1 MTAVEQT
8 VASGPAMLRE
18 FPHPYRAMLAI
29 CSDLDETPGA
39 DAYFEVMK
47 FLNTTEETSM
57 GPGVGLEVGNTIY
70 FDMPA
75 GHFSYWST
83 TDENREKIRELIRSG
98 HIDCIHS
105 FGDLANSRAHAGRAL
120 EEMERHGCRIR
131 TWVDHAQAPTNFGA
145 DIMQGHGDEAG
156 HACYHSDLTCDYGVE
171 YVWRGRVTS
180 IIGQNRRASY
190 RGIASR
196 RHLVAS
202 AKTLLKEAIK
212 RMSARIGGAKYSLHL
227 PNRILRPARLRDGR
241 RVKEFLRCNP
251 HWSGVSGV
259 DTADGLAEVL
269 TPAFLDRLLARGASS
284 IIYTHIGKTRSSRPP
299 LPPPTVAAL
308 RLLGEYHRAG
318 KICVTTTTRLLDW
331 CSQTA
336 PKLAWKPLVF
346 PQIHP

>member
-8 VASGPAMLRE
+8 IAPASAEVPE

-29 CSDLDETPGA
+29 CSDLDETR
-39 DAYFEVMK
+39 DAETYFEIMK

-70 FDMPA
+70 FNMPD

-105 FGDLANSRAHAGRAL
+105 FGDLATTRAHAGKAL
-120 EEMERHGCRIR
+120 EELERHGCRIR

-145 DIMQGHGDEAG
+145 DIMRGHGDEAG
-156 HACYHSDLTCDYGVE
+156 HPCYHADLTCGYGVE

-180 IIGQNRRASY
+180 VIGQNRRASL
-190 RGIASR
+190 RGIASA
-196 RHLVAS
+196 RHPIAS
-202 AKTLLKEAIK
+202 AKTLLKEAVK
-212 RMSARIGGAKYSLHL
+212 RMSARLGRSKYSLHL
-227 PNRILRPARLRDGR
+227 PNRVLRPARLRDGQ

-251 HWSGVSGV
+251 HWGGVSGV

-269 TPAFLDRLLARGASS
+269 TPAFLERLLARRASS
-284 IIYTHIGKTRSSRPP
+284 IIYTHIGKCRTSRLP
-299 LPPPTVAAL
+299 LPPPTIAAL
-308 RLLGEYHRAG
+308 RLLAEYQRAG

-331 CSQTA
+331 SSEPASTR
-336 PKLAWKPLVF
+336 WKSLVY
-346 PQIHP
+346 PEIHS